1 MDRAEILKKLSN
13 YRFVPGHGP
22 DYRKMTDKQLLDQLH
37 FFEVLFNER
46 FPEEDKA
53 GD

>member
-22 DYRKMTDKQLLDQLH
+22 DYRKMTD
-37 FFEVLFNER
+37 ER